1 MTRWLRRIR
10 YALQQQRRHDELAEE
25 LRYHRELKQQEL
37 QGRGV
42 SPEDA
47 RDASHRAIGN
57 DALTM
62 NQARDVWIWPWLQ
75 DIVQDVRFAFR
86 MLAKDRRFTLAAVV
100 ALGLGIGV
108 NNSVFAII
116 DATLFRDAPFDRA
129 DQLLL
134 VRVQNPRGQQ
144 PLSLPELRDLQESAR
159 TFQALAGSTGGPVN
173 VSDADKAPERLRGS
187 FVSTNTFGLLRVAP
201 ILGRD
206 FRREDDERGAAP
218 VAIIGHGLWMDR
230 YGSDPAIVG
239 RVVKVN
245 NAPTTIIGVM
255 PLGFRYPFNE
265 QMWLPLSQVAGQS
278 EPRRELRTISA
289 IGRLSDS
296 ATRAEAQAELESIAA
311 RLAQDYPAT
320 NKGVR
325 FSVAGLKESVQQ
337 MSKPMLGTMMGAVAI
352 VLLIACANLA
362 NLLLARSA
370 ARQREIA
377 IRASLGATRWR
388 IVRQLLIECSLLAA
402 MAGGLGLWL
411 SYYGARQIAVAFAPL
426 EVGTPISMASTPYW
440 LDLSMS
446 SSIYA
451 FVGALCLLT
460 TLAFG
465 LVPALHVSRTDPHD
479 TLKEGGRTLG
489 GVRARR
495 WTSAL
500 MVSELALTLI
510 LLSVAGLL
518 WRSFIMEYRADTVVD
533 PSGVVTMQFSL
544 PAQTYPQAE
553 QRDQFMHA
561 LDDRL
566 RDMPAVKAIALSN
579 VPPFQIGLPR
589 QVALDG
595 RPLPTDGNPPQAIA
609 GYVTERYFDTLG
621 LSLVQGRMVTRADAE
636 PGREAVV
643 VSQRF
648 VDRFFADGT
657 AIGRRI
663 QLTSATPPSVSPWMT
678 VVGVV
683 PTIPRQ
689 FGPPSERSDPA
700 VYAPLQLDP
709 ALRLASITVRAEP
722 GGERAVAATLR
733 EEVRRLDPDLP
744 LFAVALLTDVI
755 AQTRSPTRLVG
766 TWFSV
771 LALIALIVASVGL
784 FAITAHGV
792 AQRTQ
797 EIGVRLALGA
807 QRGQLSWLFLRQTL
821 WQIVI
826 GVLIGL
832 GGALGGTR
840 LLQAYLRDT
849 SAQDPLTL
857 IIVVTLLGAVAT
869 AATLLPARRA
879 ARIDPVT
886 ALRAE

>member
-1 MTRWLRRIR
+1 MRRWLRRLR
-10 YALQQQRRHDELAEE
+10 YLVEEDRQHDELAEE
-25 LRYHRELKQQEL
+25 LKFHRDLKQRELEA
-37 QGRGV
+37 GGV
-42 SPEDA
+42 STADA
-47 RDASHRAIGN
+47 YDASRRAVGN
-57 DALTM
+57 DALVM

-75 DIVQDVRFAFR
+75 DILQDVRFAFR

-134 VRVQNPRGQQ
+134 VRVQTARGQES
-144 PLSLPELRDLQESAR
+144 LSLPELRDLQESAR

-187 FVSTNTFGLLRVAP
+187 YVSANTFGLLGVAP
-201 ILGRD
+201 IRGRD
-206 FRREDDERGAAP
+206 FRREDDERGAVP
-218 VAIIGHGLWMDR
+218 VAVIGHGLWMDR

-245 NAPTTIIGVM
+245 NTPTTIIGVM
-255 PLGFRYPFNE
+255 PMGFRYPFNE
-265 QMWLPLSQVAGQS
+265 QMWLPLSQAPGQS
-278 EPRRELRTISA
+278 EPRRELRTTSA

-296 ATRAEAQAELESIAA
+296 TTRAEAQAELEAIAV

-320 NKGVR
+320 NKGAR
-325 FSVAGLKESVQQ
+325 FAVAGLKESVQQ
-337 MSKPMLGTMMGAVAI
+337 LSTPMLATMMGAVAI

-388 IVRQLLIECSLLAA
+388 IVRQLLIECSLLAV

-411 SYYGARQIAVAFAPL
+411 SYYGAREIAVAFAPL

-446 SSIYA
+446 GSIYA
-451 FVGALCLLT
+451 FVGALCLFT

-518 WRSFIMEYRADTVVD
+518 WRSFITEYRADTVVD
-533 PSGVVTMQFSL
+533 PTGVVTMQFSL
-544 PAQTYPQAE
+544 PVQTYPQAE
-553 QRDQFMHA
+553 QRYQFMQA

-566 RDMPAVKAIALSN
+566 RDMPAVKSITLSN
-579 VPPFQIGLPR
+579 VPPFQIGLAR
-589 QVALDG
+589 QLALDG
-595 RPLPTDGNPPQAIA
+595 KPLPPDGNPPQVIV

-621 LSLVQGRMVTRADAE
+621 LSLVQGRMVTRADAA
-636 PGREAVV
+636 PGREGVV

-648 VDRFFADGT
+648 VDRFFAEGT

-663 QLTSATPPSVSPWMT
+663 QLTSTTPPSVSPWLT

-689 FGPPSERSDPA
+689 FCPPSERSDPA
-700 VYAPLQLDP
+700 VYVPLRLDP
-709 ALRLASITVRAEP
+709 SLRLASITVRGEP

-744 LFAVALLTDVI
+744 LFAVASLTDVI
-755 AQTRSPTRLVG
+755 AQTRSPIRLIG

-771 LALIALIVASVGL
+771 LALIALVVASVGL

-807 QRGQLSWLFLRQTL
+807 QSGQVSWLFLRRTL

-826 GVLIGL
+826 GVVVGL
-832 GGALGGTR
+832 GGVLGVTR

-849 SAQDPLTL
+849 SHQDPLTL
-857 IIVVTLLGAVAT
+857 SLVVALLAGVAT